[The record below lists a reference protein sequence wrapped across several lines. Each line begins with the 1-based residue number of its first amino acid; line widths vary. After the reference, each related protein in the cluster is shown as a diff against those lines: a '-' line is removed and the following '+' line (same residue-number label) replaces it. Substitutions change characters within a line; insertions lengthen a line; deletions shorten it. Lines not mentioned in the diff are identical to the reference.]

1 MPLDGSISALHSVTH
16 RLFGIF
22 GDHSWSAARFYN
34 AFIVSAAASAALGVA
49 NLVLLLLHRKQKQCK
64 KEEPFGSSFS
74 YPVCTGGDVFC
85 GRSTTVSPILMPMTC
100 SGMTVLS

>member
-1 MPLDGSISALHSVTH
+1 MKRLRIFIFALFALSLLITLDLWSNYSYNLVPLDGSISALHSVTH

-49 NLVLLLLHRKQKQCK
+49 NLVLLLPRRKQKA
-64 KEEPFGSSFS
+64 
-74 YPVCTGGDVFC
+74 V
-85 GRSTTVSPILMPMTC
+85 
-100 SGMTVLS
+100 